1 MKGCSKS
8 HCINNFKTL
17 EDELLIQ
24 AGLNIFIIGLK
35 LSMFSNDDRY
45 KLFKFEVDDFE

>member
-1 MKGCSKS
+1 MRGCSKS
-8 HCINNFKTL
+8 HCIKNFKTS

-35 LSMFSNDDRY
+35 LANFSNDDRY
-45 KLFKFEVDDFE
+45 KLFRFEADVIE